1 MTISEDFSKVL
12 HDWSETFMRR
22 SMHEFIQFS
31 KDSGLS
37 MPQIRT
43 LFHLHHESKC
53 GVSEIG
59 ELLGVTN
66 PAASQMIDRLVISG
80 YVERTEDPIDRR
92 AKRLKLTEKG
102 HEIVKESIEIRRRW
116 MERLT
121 DALTLEEQE
130 SIISA
135 LVILTQAAHDLNPDD
150 NHPHETFK
158 NDVLQEQ
165 VSRSE

>member
-1 MTISEDFSKVL
+1 MTISEEFSQVL

-43 LFHLHHESKC
+43 LFHLRHDSSC

-59 ELLGVTN
+59 DLLGVTN
-66 PAASQMIDRLVISG
+66 PAASQMIDRLVLNG
-80 YVERTEDPIDRR
+80 YIERTEDPTDRR
-92 AKRLKLTEKG
+92 AKRLNLTDKG
-102 HEIVKESIEIRRRW
+102 RGIVNESIEIRTRW
-116 MERLT
+116 LEKLT
-121 DALTLEEQE
+121 DALTLEEQK

-135 LVILTQAAHDLNPDD
+135 LVILTKAAKDLDPIE
-150 NHPHETFK
+150 NHFFGNLKRETLK
-158 NDVLQEQ
+158 EPI
-165 VSRSE
+165 SEAE